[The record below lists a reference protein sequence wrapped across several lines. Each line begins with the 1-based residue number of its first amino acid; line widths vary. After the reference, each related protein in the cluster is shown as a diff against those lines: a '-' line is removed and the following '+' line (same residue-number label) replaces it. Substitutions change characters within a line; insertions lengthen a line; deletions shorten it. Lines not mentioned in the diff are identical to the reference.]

1 MVRNFEASVFVYW
14 DLLAILLVQ
23 MEQWWS
29 YDVPVDG
36 RRAELISR
44 QKKRTS
50 RDFHS
55 PIGVSPL
62 GMRNVPYRSNASEKP
77 PAMKR
82 KSALL
87 SKLDGIP

>member
-1 MVRNFEASVFVYW
+1 MRNFEASVFVYW

-44 QKKRTS
+44 QKKKDQSGFPLADWRVAAWHAECS
-50 RDFHS
+50 
-55 PIGVSPL
+55 VSI
-62 GMRNVPYRSNASEKP
+62 
-77 PAMKR
+77 KR
-82 KSALL
+82 F
-87 SKLDGIP
+87 